1 MNLIVNYN
9 YFNHFCNM
17 VIYVQ
22 LLMLNVK
29 MNNVD
34 HKFILGGFAQFN
46 SQIKHGLINK
56 GFKVF
61 VSKIK

>member
-1 MNLIVNYN
+1 
-9 YFNHFCNM
+9 M